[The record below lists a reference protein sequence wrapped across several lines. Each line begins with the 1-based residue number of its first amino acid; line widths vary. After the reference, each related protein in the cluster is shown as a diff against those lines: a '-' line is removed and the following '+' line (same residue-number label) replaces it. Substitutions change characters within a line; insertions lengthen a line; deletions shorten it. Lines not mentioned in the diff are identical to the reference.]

1 MLEHW
6 IWLAGLPQLQT
17 WQKLSLLQHF
27 HDPEEL
33 YNASASALSQVS
45 SQLATL
51 LQNKDLTPARAIL
64 RACREKNIQ
73 LVTLPDDAYPRR
85 LRNTADA
92 PLLLY
97 YKGHLPDWDAQPVI
111 GIVGTRKASPYGLS
125 VAKQLSSQIS
135 VCGGLVVSGGAAG
148 IDTLALQGALACGKK
163 TVAILACG
171 LDWVYPKSNASLF
184 DRILENGCLLSEY
197 PPGQQ
202 PLRWHFPERNRIISG
217 VSNGVLIVEAPC
229 GSGALITA
237 GKALEQ
243 GRDVFAVP
251 GNIDVPTCAG
261 SNALLQGQAA
271 PVLTGW
277 DVMKEY
283 APLYPNIV
291 SRREPPG
298 EAIAPQAEEIE
309 PVPPAPQ
316 TPKRTHSPRS
326 SGKFP
331 IDNGRK
337 SPYSGINN
345 PQPALNPE
353 EKAVLALLNAQ
364 PVPVDAVIAQADIAP
379 NRVLSVLTMLAVKG
393 VVKNHPGGLVSLA
406 EARK

>member
-6 IWLAGLPQLQT
+6 IWLARLPQLHT
-17 WQKLSLLQHF
+17 WQKISLLQHF

-33 YNASASALSQVS
+33 YNASLSALSQLPSELV
-45 SQLATL
+45 TL
-51 LQNKDLTPARAIL
+51 LQNKDLTQARAIL

-73 LVTLPDDAYPRR
+73 LVTLQDSAYPRR

-92 PLLLY
+92 PLILY
-97 YKGHLPDWDAQPVI
+97 YKGRLPDWDAQPVI

-125 VAKQLSSQIS
+125 VAKRLSSQIS

-148 IDTLALQGALACGKK
+148 IDTLALQGALACDKK

-171 LDWVYPKSNASLF
+171 LDRVYPKSNAPLF
-184 DRILENGCLLSEY
+184 DRILEDGCLLSEY
-197 PPGQQ
+197 PPGEQ
-202 PLRWHFPERNRIISG
+202 PMRWHFPERNRIISG
-217 VSNGVLIVEAPC
+217 VSNGVLIVEAPH

-251 GNIDVPTCAG
+251 GNIDVPACAG
-261 SNALLQGQAA
+261 SNALLQGQAS

-283 APLYPNIV
+283 APLYPETV
-291 SRREPPG
+291 ARREPP
-298 EAIAPQAEEIE
+298 AEVFPMQPKETS
-309 PVPPAPQ
+309 PAPK
-316 TPKRTHSPRS
+316 TPKSNPSPQP
-326 SGKFP
+326 SGKLP
-331 IDNGRK
+331 IDNETK

-345 PQPALNPE
+345 PQPALTIE
-353 EKAVLALLNAQ
+353 EKAVLALLNTQ
-364 PVPVDAVIAQADIAP
+364 PVPVDTIIAQADIAP

>member
-6 IWLAGLPQLQT
+6 IWLSRLPKLQI

-33 YNASASALSQVS
+33 YNASASALSHLSAEVVNV
-45 SQLATL
+45 LRE
-51 LQNKDLTPARAIL
+51 KDLTQAHSIL
-64 RACREKNIQ
+64 RACQEKGIQ
-73 LVTLPDDAYPRR
+73 LVTLQDSAYPRR

-97 YKGHLPDWDAQPVI
+97 YKGRLPDWEAQPVI
-111 GIVGTRKASPYGLS
+111 GIVGTREASAYGLT
-125 VAKQLSSQIS
+125 VAKRLSSQIS
-135 VCGGLVVSGGAAG
+135 VCGGLVVSGGASG

-163 TVAILACG
+163 AVAILACG
-171 LDWVYPKSNASLF
+171 LDRVYPKSNTALF
-184 DRILENGCLLSEY
+184 DRILEDGCLLSEY
-197 PPGQQ
+197 PPGEQ

-217 VSNGVLIVEAPC
+217 VSDGVLIVEAPY

-237 GKALEQ
+237 DKALEQ

-251 GNIDVPTCAG
+251 GNIDVPVCAG
-261 SNALLQGQAA
+261 SNALLQGRAA

-283 APLYPNIV
+283 APLYPAAV
-291 SRREPPG
+291 SRTEPPV
-298 EAIAPQAEEIE
+298 EALAAEPEQPQA
-309 PVPPAPQ
+309 
-316 TPKRTHSPRS
+316 PKRTRHARA

-331 IDNGRK
+331 IDNTVK

-345 PQPALNPE
+345 PQPALTPE
-353 EKAVLALLNAQ
+353 EKAVLALLQAQ
-364 PVPVDAVIAQADIAP
+364 PVPVDTIISQADLAP

-393 VVKNHPGGLVSLA
+393 AVKNHPGGLVSLA
-406 EARK
+406 EAKK